1 MLGGSPGNLFF
12 LGSWDETKIYVPD
25 LHSQLSCVSRNLAAR
40 LNAIIQS
47 EDLIRPFICHC
58 SISTAGG
65 GEEGQQ
71 SFWAPVRFLG
81 SKFLELP
88 YNPAVPLLG
97 LCPKELESGSQR
109 HMCTPVFSAAFFT
122 IAKI

>member
-12 LGSWDETKIYVPD
+12 LGSLDETETYVPD
-25 LHSQLSCVSRNLAAR
+25 VHSQLSCVSRNLAAR

-58 SISTAGG
+58 SVSTVGG

-71 SFWAPVRFLG
+71 SFLAQVRLLG

-88 YNPAVPLLG
+88 YNPAIPLLG

-109 HMCTPVFSAAFFT
+109 DMCTPVFTAALFT